1 MSNPGKIG
9 FRKLLRTAKY
19 VFKGDTF
26 AITQAR
32 ITLRQDF
39 LKNKDVTDKLQ
50 LTELLRGIEEV
61 DEMLRFNIVQG
72 KLNERGNYGKNKNEN
87 KYLQ

>member
-1 MSNPGKIG
+1 MPSPAQVG

-26 AITQAR
+26 AISQAR
-32 ITLRQDF
+32 ITLRQEF
-39 LKNKDVTDKLQ
+39 LKHKDISDKQQ
-50 LTELLRGIEEV
+50 LIELFRGIEEV

-72 KLNERGNYGKNKNEN
+72 KLNERGNYGTF
-87 KYLQ
+87 Y